1 MHNKRWLL
9 LIGYWLL
16 LLALPVDVWAVPAY
30 TASTMTV
37 RGRGGQMLTVMLCGD
52 ETFHYYTTTDGTPVR
67 MQADGT
73 WDVDTRDVVALWRK
87 ASRER
92 NVQRL
97 QLAQRMRK
105 VMKAPRRIG
114 SSTAT
119 AGQKRGLLILVN
131 FLDVKMQEASTQE
144 TFEQMMNG
152 LDNPYGKNKGSVRE
166 YFRAQS
172 YGQFDVEFDVV
183 GPIELPDSMKH
194 YGANVNGNDGHAGLM
209 VDQACRL
216 VDDEVDFTQYD
227 WDGDGEVENI
237 YVTYAGY
244 GENYVGVDSCAI
256 WPHQWDVTSAFEYN
270 EGQKDYKLE
279 LDGVRINTYA
289 CGAELYG
296 NAGTTISGIGTMCH
310 EYSHCLGLPDFYD
323 VKYLGHPHMLG
334 WSLMASGCYNY
345 GGFCPSGYTAYERW
359 FSGWL
364 EPEELNEP
372 ATIINMKPIEDEP
385 VAYVVYN
392 DSNRNEYY
400 LLANHQQKGWDT
412 KAAGHGL
419 MVLHVDYDENA
430 WNKNKVNN
438 ISDHQ
443 RMIVIPADS
452 NGFAVNSNGK
462 YISSG
467 SDLWPGTSGQT
478 ALTDNSVPPAS
489 LYTPNTDNSY
499 LMHKPIEHI
508 AEADGL
514 ISFRFM
520 GGAPPVRG
528 DLDGD
533 GQVTIADL
541 TTLINIL
548 LGKE

>member
-114 SSTAT
+114 SSTGT

-289 CGAELYG
+289 CGAELSG

-489 LYTPNTDNSY
+489 LYTPNTDGSY
-499 LMHKPIEHI
+499 LMHKPIEDI
-508 AEADGL
+508 AETDGL